1 MKRLLATLALG
12 LFVGGSIIGCE
23 ASAKVGDPDTTV
35 TTDHRNDSSYKKT
48 TTVQPDGDTVTKTE
62 IKRTN

>member
-35 TTDHRNDSSYKKT
+35 KTERNDSSYKKT

-62 IKRTN
+62 IRRDN